1 MEKTRGCVNYFQI
14 NSNKMNKTII
24 YYTANREDPVFE
36 QKIIDDMLSKKGDIP
51 VISVSQ
57 KPMDLGQNVCIGD
70 VGFSYLNERKQI
82 LMAAKLVKTEYIIT
96 TESDFLYP
104 PEYFHFEPK
113 GDDLYRWDTIWI
125 MWLNDRSRTRF
136 YKKRSVSDGAQIVK
150 RSYFVDLLEKYL
162 APYPNWHVKNDRE
175 ADPPH
180 SPYHRVPQTLIHA
193 ENPCLS
199 IKSHFGLTYITA
211 VDHSPENVRDE
222 LPYWG
227 DVETLRKKF
236 L

>member
-1 MEKTRGCVNYFQI
+1 
-14 NSNKMNKTII
+14 MNKTII

-96 TESDFLYP
+96 AESDFLYP
-104 PEYFHFEPK
+104 PEYFNFEPK
-113 GDDLYRWDTIWI
+113 GDDLYRWDNIWI

-150 RSYFVDLLEKYL
+150 RDYFVDLTNCEK
-162 APYPNWHVKNDRE
+162 
-175 ADPPH
+175 PPFF
-180 SPYHRVPQTLIHA
+180 
-193 ENPCLS
+193 C
-199 IKSHFGLTYITA
+199 
-211 VDHSPENVRDE
+211 
-222 LPYWG
+222 
-227 DVETLRKKF
+227 
-236 L
+236 